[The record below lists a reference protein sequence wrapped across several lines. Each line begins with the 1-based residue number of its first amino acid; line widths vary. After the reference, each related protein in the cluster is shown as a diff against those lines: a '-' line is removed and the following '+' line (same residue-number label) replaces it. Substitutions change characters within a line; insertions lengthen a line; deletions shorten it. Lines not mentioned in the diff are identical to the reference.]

1 MQVGKFIQLI
11 ATFIGGFVV
20 AFIRGWELTL
30 VLMACIPLIV
40 VAGAIMALTM
50 SKTVDNGQAAYAEAG
65 NVVEQAVGAIR
76 TVSSRLLN
84 SRVLILLKKL
94 KD

>member
-11 ATFIGGFVV
+11 ATFFGGFVV

-30 VLMACIPLIV
+30 VLMVCIPLIV
-40 VAGAIMALTM
+40 AVGATMALTM
-50 SKTVDNGQAAYAEAG
+50 SKMVGSGQAAYAEAG

-76 TVSSRLLN
+76 TVSYL
-84 SRVLILLKKL
+84 VFEILVF
-94 KD
+94 

>member
-1 MQVGKFIQLI
+1 M
-11 ATFIGGFVV
+11 V

-40 VAGAIMALTM
+40 AVGATMALTM
-50 SKTVDNGQAAYAEAG
+50 SKMVGNRQAAYGEAG

-76 TVSSRLLN
+76 TVSFRL
-84 SRVLILLKKL
+84 
-94 KD
+94 